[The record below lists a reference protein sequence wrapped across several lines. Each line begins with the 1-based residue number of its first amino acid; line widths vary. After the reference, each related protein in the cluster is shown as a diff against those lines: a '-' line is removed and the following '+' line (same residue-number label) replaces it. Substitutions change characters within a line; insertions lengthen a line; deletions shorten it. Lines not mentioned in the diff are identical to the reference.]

1 MDPEIVFNIQSGP
14 AWDWRVAMDLY
25 LGGAG
30 VGAIL
35 FAVLVNYAFAGR
47 YRRLTRT
54 AAWIGPVLVA
64 IGLVLIMAKMGRP
77 FNAWQNY
84 VNVSPL
90 SPLWWGGIFQPLL
103 VGVGLLYAWSWRDA
117 EANVR
122 WRNALGI
129 ALVPLTVIVGAY
141 HGLLLSVLNSRPL
154 WNTGPTVIAALLA
167 FATTGVAVVLLAH
180 LVRMWI
186 GGRLSDRDHLGRFL
200 DDLRVVRNT
209 LLTLLVMQLG
219 TAFVWWLGLRLGSL
233 DQQQALAAANEAY
246 GPMFWYGGIVL
257 GLVLPLLLGGTEL
270 FLGEARRRRGAQVAT
285 IALTSGMILVGGY
298 FFRLALVLGGQADLP
313 VNLFF

>member
-35 FAVLVNYAFAGR
+35 FAVLIDHAFSGR

-54 AAWIGPVLVA
+54 AAWLGPVLVA
-64 IGLVLIMAKMGRP
+64 IGLVLIMVKMGRP
-77 FNAWQNY
+77 LNAWHNY
-84 VNVSPL
+84 TNVNLL
-90 SPLWWGGIFQPLL
+90 SPLWWGGIFQPL
-103 VGVGLLYAWSWRDA
+103 VVVVGLLYAWSWRDA

-122 WRNALGI
+122 WRRGLGV

-154 WNTGPTVIAALLA
+154 WNTGPTLVAALLA
-167 FATTGVAVVLLAH
+167 FATTGIAVVLLVH
-180 LVRMWI
+180 LMRMGI
-186 GGRLSDRDHLGRFL
+186 GGRLSVQDHLGRFL
-200 DDLRVVRNT
+200 DDLRVVRNS
-209 LLTLLVMQLG
+209 LLTLLVLQLG
-219 TAFVWWLGLRLGSL
+219 TAFVWWLSLRLGSL
-233 DQQQALAAANEAY
+233 DQQRALAAANEAY

-257 GLVLPLLLGGTEL
+257 GLALPLLLGGAEL
-270 FLGEARRRRGAQVAT
+270 FLGEARRRRGLEVVT
-285 IALTSGMILVGGY
+285 IAITSGMILVGGY
-298 FFRLALVLGGQADLP
+298 FFRLALVLGGQAELSA
-313 VNLFF
+313 NLFF

>member
-35 FAVLVNYAFAGR
+35 FAVLIDPLFAGR

-64 IGLVLIMAKMGRP
+64 AGLVMIMAKMGRP
-77 FNAWQNY
+77 FNAWNNY
-84 VNVSPL
+84 VNVSVL
-90 SPLWWGGIFQPLL
+90 SPLWWGGIFQPIV
-103 VGVGLLYAWSWRDA
+103 VGVGILYAWSWRNP
-117 EANVR
+117 EANAR
-122 WRNALGI
+122 WRRLLAI
-129 ALVPLTVIVGAY
+129 ALVPLTIIVGAY

-154 WNTGPTVIAALLA
+154 WNTGPTVVAALLA
-167 FATTGVAVVLLAH
+167 FATTGIAIVLLAH
-180 LVRMWI
+180 LLRMWI
-186 GGRLSDRDHLGRFL
+186 GGRLSDRDHVARFM
-200 DDLRVVRNT
+200 DDLRIVRNT
-209 LLTLLVMQLG
+209 LVILLVLQLG
-219 TAFVWWLGLRLGSL
+219 TAFVWWLSLRLGSL
-233 DQQQALAAANEAY
+233 DQQQALAAANAAY
-246 GPMFWYGGIVL
+246 GPMFWYGGILL
-257 GLVLPLLLGGTEL
+257 GLILPLILGGAEMLLGKGRL
-270 FLGEARRRRGAQVAT
+270 RHGAQIAT
-285 IALTSGMILVGGY
+285 IAITSGMILVGGY